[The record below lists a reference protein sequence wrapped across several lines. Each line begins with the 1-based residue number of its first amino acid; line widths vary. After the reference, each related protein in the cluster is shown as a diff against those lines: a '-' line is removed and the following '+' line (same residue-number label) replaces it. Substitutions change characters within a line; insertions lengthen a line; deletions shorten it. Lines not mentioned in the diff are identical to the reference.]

1 MLTDPANAVEPL
13 NFPRDRAEAAM
24 PGMYAW
30 WGDELARRVLGDEI
44 GTELPPLL
52 YVGQAGATK
61 WPSGTRSAA
70 TLASRIGQQHIRGN
84 ARSST
89 FRLTISV
96 LLLNRLGLVPAAGGK
111 LDARSNGLVSAWIAE
126 HLRVAI
132 APYGDCDTLGVAEA
146 EVVTQLDPPLNLGHC
161 LPSDAR
167 ARLRGLRHSL
177 PRRNHV
183 PSSGH
188 VSAGFGPEPR

>member
-1 MLTDPANAVEPL
+1 MSSSPAAQAIVAALTDPINAVEPPS
-13 NFPRDRAEAAM
+13 FPCDRQDAAR

-30 WGDELARRVLGDEI
+30 WGDDLARELLGDEI
-44 GTELPPLL
+44 GAALPALL

-61 WPSGTRSAA
+61 WPSGKRSSA
-70 TLASRIGQQHIRGN
+70 TLASRIGGQHIRGN

-96 LLLNRLGLVPAAGGK
+96 LLLKRLTLVPGIGGK
-111 LDARSNGLVSAWIAE
+111 LDAQSNAAVTAWIGE

-132 APYGDCDTLGVAEA
+132 APYDDRDTLGIIES

-161 LPSDAR
+161 PPSSAR
-167 ARLRGLRHSL
+167 ARLTNLRRSL
-177 PRRNHV
+177 PRR
-183 PSSGH
+183 
-188 VSAGFGPEPR
+188 